1 MVTIIILNI
10 IIIIVTALPSAPLN
24 PACTNPTVSSVTIEW
39 NPPTDN
45 GGENIIY
52 AVTVTPGD
60 ISNTTAMTSFLV
72 SDLTPL
78 TEYTFTVRACNTVGY
93 SVENVTVMCST
104 PGEGIFILSFHINPN
119 LCVILPLLCIFCIT
133 IILFLRCKLSNSV
146 ST

>member
-45 GGENIIY
+45 GGETIAY
-52 AVTVTPGD
+52 YEVTVTPDD
-60 ISNTTAMTSFLV
+60 INITTTMTSLLV

-78 TEYTFTVRACNTVGY
+78 TEYTFTVRANNTVGY
-93 SVENVTVMCST
+93 SKYSDTVMCT
-104 PGEGIFILSFHINPN
+104 ITGKGIDN
-119 LCVILPLLCIFCIT
+119 
-133 IILFLRCKLSNSV
+133 
-146 ST
+146 